1 MATSRPNVFLY
12 RRGCKLCYDCLDE
25 VIPFLTARNLPV
37 VVETITGMLA
47 KEIPYVPALLL
58 RTEAFNTDQEI
69 VIMGRGMIEQLQ
81 VLEAATLKSTND

>member
-1 MATSRPNVFLY
+1 MAMSRPNVFLY

-25 VIPFLTARNLPV
+25 VIPFLTARRLPV
-37 VVETITGMLA
+37 VIETTRGTLA

-69 VIMGRGMIEQLQ
+69 VLMGRSMIEQLQ